1 MASFGQQQG
10 AYRGQIMQGQQNIPQ
25 RKYRV
30 EVLFNMCDY
39 FLRLIGSLNILSVCI
54 SSLVCSARIRFPGIQ
69 GKKISLKIL
78 FLLQTKHRSYIEI
91 NFLIQYDSDTVTCS
105 CHFPPR

>member
-39 FLRLIGSLNILSVCI
+39 FLRLIGSLNILC
-54 SSLVCSARIRFPGIQ
+54 LYQ
-69 GKKISLKIL
+69 
-78 FLLQTKHRSYIEI
+78 
-91 NFLIQYDSDTVTCS
+91 
-105 CHFPPR
+105 